1 MATSLG
7 VPAQPLISVVMPVYN
22 AERYVADA
30 IASILA
36 QTYAQFEFIIVD
48 DGSTDGSA
56 AIVRAFAARD
66 ARVRPLFLTHYSIG
80 RARNA
85 GIALTQGG
93 LIAHMDADD
102 IALPERLA
110 MQLDWM
116 RRTGVDICGSCVKR
130 FGDEDGLLWFPE
142 THAAICHELL
152 FRNGLLQPSVLLR
165 ADIPKAH
172 PYDERLAM
180 DDYELWTRLAPFY
193 RMGNVPQILL
203 KYRCHPRQNHIVKAV
218 ACLDEVRKARRP
230 YFHMLFPEATAE
242 DYAAFAPV
250 ADKEPLESLAALQ
263 QACEWLLRLARTPDR
278 FLCQRMARRWWIA
291 CLRSAHLGLGG
302 YRLYRQMTPQ
312 FDVGVDPRV
321 FALWAACLLRL
332 RLREDSKV
340 LDTLRRLKSI
350 VRKQNHASQMR
361 AFGH

>member
-1 MATSLG
+1 MKRSAEGPTSFTWMAWLTVVDRRRTSPASLITGSGRMATSLG

-110 MQLDWM
+110 
-116 RRTGVDICGSCVKR
+116 
-130 FGDEDGLLWFPE
+130 
-142 THAAICHELL
+142 
-152 FRNGLLQPSVLLR
+152 
-165 ADIPKAH
+165 
-172 PYDERLAM
+172 
-180 DDYELWTRLAPFY
+180 
-193 RMGNVPQILL
+193 
-203 KYRCHPRQNHIVKAV
+203 
-218 ACLDEVRKARRP
+218 
-230 YFHMLFPEATAE
+230 
-242 DYAAFAPV
+242 
-250 ADKEPLESLAALQ
+250 
-263 QACEWLLRLARTPDR
+263 
-278 FLCQRMARRWWIA
+278 
-291 CLRSAHLGLGG
+291 
-302 YRLYRQMTPQ
+302 
-312 FDVGVDPRV
+312 
-321 FALWAACLLRL
+321 
-332 RLREDSKV
+332 
-340 LDTLRRLKSI
+340 
-350 VRKQNHASQMR
+350 
-361 AFGH
+361 